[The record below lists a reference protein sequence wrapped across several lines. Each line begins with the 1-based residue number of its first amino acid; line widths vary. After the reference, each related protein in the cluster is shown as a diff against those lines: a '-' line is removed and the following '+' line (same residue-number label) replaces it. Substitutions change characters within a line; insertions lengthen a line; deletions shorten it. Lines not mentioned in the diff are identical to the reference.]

1 MKSQI
6 AIVDIVP
13 SSVLEDRAVK
23 YKKKNGSWVQIGEQ
37 MSKSMKAGIITS
49 LVAAINPDNIFVDS
63 LEYYL
68 DGVGYVMD
76 DVKVHRG
83 IRRPTPIVCYKRDRV
98 RAN

>member
-23 YKKKNGSWVQIGEQ
+23 YKKKNGRWVQIGER
-37 MSKSMKAGIITS
+37 MSKGMQAGIMTS

-83 IRRPTPIVCYKRDRV
+83 IGRPTPIVCYKRDRV